1 LQVSYHD
8 NDHYNS
14 VRDNKA
20 KKKPPVPLQ
29 SSSVS
34 ETTDSTA
41 PLTEEEGSDTKD
53 EEKQEGIETKLV
65 EEPPVVIKKKK
76 GGKCPCGSGLSY
88 RKCCRGKMSVATLS
102 VKVKLVDDEAEP
114 QHQMESGFK
123 VLKI

>member
-1 LQVSYHD
+1 MQVSYHD

-20 KKKPPVPLQ
+20 KEKPPVHLH

-65 EEPPVVIKKKK
+65 EEPPVVIKKK

-88 RKCCRGKMSVATLS
+88 RKCCRGKMSVATRSL
-102 VKVKLVDDEAEP
+102 KFKLVDDEAEA
-114 QHQMESGFK
+114 QHQLESGFK